1 MNYWALLSFVSAGIV
16 ALCGV
21 LAFGILLRAE
31 RNGWD
36 E

>member
-1 MNYWALLSFVSAGIV
+1 MNYWALISFVSAGIV
-16 ALCGV
+16 ALSGV

-31 RNGWD
+31 RYGWD